1 MSPQPPPNP
10 LAYNTAL
17 RWPVKASLVATAYAF
32 IPIILAVRIGHSGL
46 RVAFVVIAVLA
57 AISAPT
63 VMFLARK
70 HANPTLITPTAVVAP
85 GSAMLGYSAT
95 YIPAVMAP
103 IHLDPGY
110 LLAYALYMGIAV
122 LLHASTTMFQI
133 NPVMMLLGY
142 NILHIHTAEAPARY
156 VLTRKPIRN
165 IRVGEPLSVV
175 PIDSDI
181 AVTTQ
186 GGQHD

>member
-1 MSPQPPPNP
+1 MSPQSPPNP
-10 LAYNTAL
+10 LAHNTAT

-32 IPIILAVRIGHSGL
+32 IPIILAARIDHSGL
-46 RVAFVVIAVLA
+46 RITFLVIAVLA
-57 AISAPT
+57 AISAPA
-63 VMFLARK
+63 VLLLAKK
-70 HANPTLITPTAVVAP
+70 HASPTLITPTAIDAP
-85 GSAMLGYSAT
+85 GSALLGYSAT

-103 IHLDPGY
+103 IHPDRGY
-110 LLAYALYMGIAV
+110 LLAYALYLGIAF

-142 NILHIHTAEAPARY
+142 NILQIHTADAPAQY
-156 VLTRKPIRN
+156 VLARKPIRN
-165 IRVGEPLSVV
+165 IPVGEPLSVV

-181 AVTTQ
+181 AMTTQ